1 MNTTIMRQ
9 NISYIFTALL
19 LLALASCQQRAQM
32 PEPDNTDATGGYTM
46 SLTVVAPD
54 ADPSL
59 RAHLSGESGDPVL
72 KATFKEDDDIALFVW
87 QDGKLYDLAN
97 VGFAGVEEGGKRAT
111 LTFKLPAGVDETKP
125 IDLIAYDG
133 PAEFGYKSGTE
144 VNRSNML
151 IEGDKI
157 LINGMPYGPI
167 EMDKFSA
174 PVMFHEKG
182 IIPSETERT
191 ERFVKFK
198 HFGCYEVIFF
208 TNNSDTAIEPRVGLS
223 KKGRSKYGMTR
234 SWACQNQLDMT
245 DYGMKYP
252 YINLT
257 TGELFYSKDTKPS
270 MRFASIGKL
279 EPGASVTM
287 VSWYVPNGEVTL
299 PEMELAYKNGRD
311 WVVSDQ
317 KIAAKDFPMEIG
329 KAYVVSGSWDGT
341 KVTIGEVTTI
351 EPTAI
356 TLDQSEITIKV
367 GKTATLTPTIEPADA
382 TNKNVTWSSSPEA
395 VATVSDGVVTGV
407 KAGTATITAK
417 TANGLTAT
425 ATVIVEEIPVT
436 KIILPSTEA
445 SMTIGGTMDLKP
457 TTVPADATNTHI
469 SWSSNDSA
477 VATVDANGRVT
488 AKGAGTATI
497 TGTAASGATVTLVVT
512 VSNKVIEVTAVTLDR
527 TAATIKVG
535 ESLQL
540 KATIEP
546 SNATNAS
553 LQWISN
559 NTASAIVTDG
569 KVLGVAP
576 GDATITVKT
585 TNGKTATCT
594 ITVEKTK
601 GVPDVPGVEI

>member
-1 MNTTIMRQ
+1 MRQ

-32 PEPDNTDATGGYTM
+32 PEPDNADATGGYTM

-59 RAHLSGESGDPVL
+59 RAHLSGEAGDPVL

-111 LTFKLPAGVDETKP
+111 LTFELPAGVDETKP

-133 PAEFGYKSGTE
+133 PADFGYKSGTE
-144 VNRSNML
+144 VKRSNML

-167 EMDKFSA
+167 ETDKFSA

-223 KKGRSKYGMTR
+223 QKGRSKYGMTR
-234 SWACQNQLDMT
+234 KWAYESQLDMT
-245 DYGMKYP
+245 DFGMKYP

-270 MRFASIGKL
+270 MRFASTGKL
-279 EPGASVTM
+279 EPGASVTL
-287 VSWYVPNGEVTL
+287 VSWYVPNAEVTL
-299 PEMELAYKNGRD
+299 PEMELAYKNGYD

-329 KAYVVSGSWDGT
+329 KAYAVSGSWDGT

-351 EPTAI
+351 EPTSI
-356 TLDQSEITIKV
+356 TLDQRELTIKV

-382 TNKNVTWSSSPEA
+382 TNKNVTWSSSDDT
-395 VATVSDGVVTGV
+395 TVTVEDGVVTGKKVGAATITAETSNGLKATAEVIV
-407 KAGTATITAK
+407 KEIAVTKVTLSETTATMTIGGELELTATIEPKNATNQRLTWSSSDTGVATVDSNGKVTAKAAGTATITA
-417 TANGLTAT
+417 
-425 ATVIVEEIPVT
+425 
-436 KIILPSTEA
+436 
-445 SMTIGGTMDLKP
+445 
-457 TTVPADATNTHI
+457 
-469 SWSSNDSA
+469 
-477 VATVDANGRVT
+477 
-488 AKGAGTATI
+488 
-497 TGTAASGATVTLVVT
+497 TAASGITAACEIT
-512 VSNKVIEVTAVTLDR
+512 VSDEVIEVTAVTLDK
-527 TAATIKVG
+527 TEATVKVG
-535 ESLQL
+535 KSLQL
-540 KATIEP
+540 TATIEP
-546 SNATNAS
+546 SGATDQKLEWTS
-553 LQWISN
+553 SRSDI
-559 NTASAIVTDG
+559 AIVTDG
-569 KVLGVAP
+569 RVTGVAP
-576 GDATITVKT
+576 GKVTITVKT

>member
-270 MRFASIGKL
+270 PRFASIGKL
-279 EPGASVTM
+279 ESGASVTL
-287 VSWYVPNGEVTL
+287 VSWYVPNTKVNL
-299 PEMELAYKNGRD
+299 PEMELAYKNGHS
-311 WVVSDQ
+311 WIVSDQ

-356 TLDQSEITIKV
+356 TLDQSKLTIKV
-367 GKTATLTPTIEPADA
+367 GKTITLTPTVEPADA
-382 TNKNVTWSSSPEA
+382 TNKNVTWSSSDET

-407 KAGTATITAK
+407 KAGTAEITAK
-417 TANGLTAT
+417 TANGLTAK
-425 ATVIVEEIPVT
+425 ATVTVEEIPVT
-436 KIILPSTEA
+436 KITLPTTEA
-445 SMTIGGTMDLKP
+445 SMTIGGTMDLNP
-457 TTVPADATNTHI
+457 TIEPADATNTHI
-469 SWSSNDSA
+469 SWSSSNQG
-477 VATVDANGRVT
+477 VATVDASGRVT

-497 TGTAASGATVTLVVT
+497 TGTATSGAKVTLVIT
-512 VSNKVIEVTAVTLDR
+512 VSDKVIEVTAVTLDK

-535 ESLQL
+535 KSLQL
-540 KATIEP
+540 TATIEP
-546 SNATNAS
+546 TGATDQRLEWTSSNS
-553 LQWISN
+553 DI
-559 NTASAIVTDG
+559 AIVTDG
-569 KVLGVAP
+569 RVTGVAP
-576 GDATITVKT
+576 GEVTITVKT

-594 ITVEKTK
+594 ITVKETK
-601 GVPDVPGVEI
+601 GVPDVPGVEL

>member
-1 MNTTIMRQ
+1 MRQ

-19 LLALASCQQRAQM
+19 LLALTSCQQRAQM

-59 RAHLSGESGDPVL
+59 RAHLSGEAGDPVL

-111 LTFKLPAGVDETKP
+111 LTFELPAGVDETKP

-133 PAEFGYKSGTE
+133 PADFGYKSGTE
-144 VNRSNML
+144 VKRDRML

-157 LINGMPYGPI
+157 LASAESYGPI
-167 EMDKFSA
+167 ALDEFSA

-208 TNNSDTAIEPRVGLS
+208 TNNSDAPIRPRVGLS
-223 KKGRSKYGMTR
+223 QKDRTTKYGCWR
-234 SWACQNQLDMT
+234 SWALKMEMNMT
-245 DYGMKYP
+245 DYSMTYP
-252 YINLT
+252 HMNFT
-257 TGELFYSKDTKPS
+257 TGEIIYTKDANP
-270 MRFASIGKL
+270 RQPFAMLKNL
-279 EPGASVTM
+279 DPGATVAMVT
-287 VSWYVPNGEVTL
+287 WYVPNAKVTVPDL
-299 PEMELAYKNGRD
+299 ELAYQDGHN

-329 KAYVVSGSWDGT
+329 KAYAVSGSWDGT

-356 TLDQSEITIKV
+356 KLDQDKMTLGV
-367 GKTATLTPTIEPADA
+367 GETATLKATIEPEEA
-382 TNKNVTWSSSPEA
+382 TNKNVTWSSSDDT
-395 VATVSDGVVTGV
+395 TVTVEDGVVTGKKVGTATITAETSNGLKATAEVIV
-407 KAGTATITAK
+407 KEIAVTKVTLSETTATMTIGGELELTATIEPKNATDQRLTWSSSDTGVATVDSNGKVTAKAAGTATITA
-417 TANGLTAT
+417 
-425 ATVIVEEIPVT
+425 
-436 KIILPSTEA
+436 
-445 SMTIGGTMDLKP
+445 
-457 TTVPADATNTHI
+457 
-469 SWSSNDSA
+469 
-477 VATVDANGRVT
+477 
-488 AKGAGTATI
+488 
-497 TGTAASGATVTLVVT
+497 TAASGITAACEITI
-512 VSNKVIEVTAVTLDR
+512 SDEVIEVTAVTLDR
-527 TAATIKVG
+527 TKATVKVG
-535 ESLQL
+535 KSLQL
-540 KATIEP
+540 TATIEP
-546 SNATNAS
+546 SGATDQKLEWTS
-553 LQWISN
+553 SDSDI
-559 NTASAIVTDG
+559 AIVTDG
-569 KVLGVAP
+569 RVTGVAP
-576 GDATITVKT
+576 GEVTITVKT

>member
-1 MNTTIMRQ
+1 
-9 NISYIFTALL
+9 
-19 LLALASCQQRAQM
+19 
-32 PEPDNTDATGGYTM
+32 
-46 SLTVVAPD
+46 
-54 ADPSL
+54 
-59 RAHLSGESGDPVL
+59 
-72 KATFKEDDDIALFVW
+72 
-87 QDGKLYDLAN
+87 
-97 VGFAGVEEGGKRAT
+97 
-111 LTFKLPAGVDETKP
+111 
-125 IDLIAYDG
+125 
-133 PAEFGYKSGTE
+133 
-144 VNRSNML
+144 ML

-223 KKGRSKYGMTR
+223 QKGRSKYGMTR
-234 SWACQNQLDMT
+234 KWAYESQLDMT
-245 DYGMKYP
+245 DFGMKYP

-257 TGELFYSKDTKPS
+257 TDELFYSKDTKPS
-270 MRFASIGKL
+270 MRFASTGKL
-279 EPGASVTM
+279 EPGASVTL
-287 VSWYVPNGEVTL
+287 VSWYVPNAEVTL
-299 PEMELAYKNGRD
+299 PEMELAYKNGYD
-311 WVVSDQ
+311 WVVSEQ

-329 KAYVVSGSWDGT
+329 KAYAVSGSWDGT

-351 EPTAI
+351 EPTSI
-356 TLDQSEITIKV
+356 TLDQSELTIKV

-382 TNKNVTWSSSPEA
+382 SNKNVTWSSSDET

-407 KAGTATITAK
+407 KPGTAEITAK
-417 TANGLTAT
+417 TANGLTAR
-425 ATVIVEEIPVT
+425 ATVTVEEIPVT
-436 KIILPSTEA
+436 NITLPTTEA

-457 TTVPADATNTHI
+457 MIEPADATNTHI
-469 SWSSNDSA
+469 SWSSNNLA

-497 TGTAASGATVTLVVT
+497 TGTAASGVTVTLVVT
-512 VSNKVIEVTAVTLDR
+512 VSDEVIEVTAVTLDR
-527 TAATIKVG
+527 TKATIKVG
-535 ESLQL
+535 KSLQL
-540 KATIEP
+540 TATIEP
-546 SNATNAS
+546 SGATDQKLEWTS
-553 LQWISN
+553 SHSDI
-559 NTASAIVTDG
+559 AIVTDG
-569 KVLGVAP
+569 RVTGVAP
-576 GDATITVKT
+576 GKVTITVKT

>member
-1 MNTTIMRQ
+1 MRQ

-19 LLALASCQQRAQM
+19 LLALASCRQEAQM
-32 PEPDNTDATGGYTM
+32 PEPDNADATGGYTM

-97 VGFAGVEEGGKRAT
+97 VGFASVEEGGKRAT

-133 PAEFGYKSGTE
+133 PADFGYKSGTE

-234 SWACQNQLDMT
+234 SWACQSQLDMT

-270 MRFASIGKL
+270 MRFASTGKL
-279 EPGASVTM
+279 EPGASVTL
-287 VSWYVPNGEVTL
+287 VSWYVPNAEVTL
-299 PEMELAYKNGRD
+299 PEMELAYKNGHS
-311 WVVSDQ
+311 WIVSDQ

-329 KAYVVSGSWDGT
+329 KAYAVSGSWDGT
-341 KVTIGEVTTI
+341 KVTIGEVSII

-356 TLDQSEITIKV
+356 KLDQDKV
-367 GKTATLTPTIEPADA
+367 TLGVGETATLKATIEPEEA
-382 TNKNVTWSSSPEA
+382 TNKNVTWSSSDDT
-395 VATVSDGVVTGV
+395 TVTVEDGVVTGKKVGTATITAETSNGLKATAEVIV
-407 KAGTATITAK
+407 KEIAVTKVTLSETTATMTIGGELELTATIEPKNATDQRLTWSSSDTGVATVDSNGKVTAKAAGTATITA
-417 TANGLTAT
+417 
-425 ATVIVEEIPVT
+425 
-436 KIILPSTEA
+436 
-445 SMTIGGTMDLKP
+445 
-457 TTVPADATNTHI
+457 
-469 SWSSNDSA
+469 
-477 VATVDANGRVT
+477 
-488 AKGAGTATI
+488 
-497 TGTAASGATVTLVVT
+497 TAASGITAACEIT
-512 VSNKVIEVTAVTLDR
+512 VSDEVIEVTAVTLDK
-527 TAATIKVG
+527 TKATIKVG
-535 ESLQL
+535 KSLQL
-540 KATIEP
+540 TATIEP
-546 SNATNAS
+546 TGATNAS
-553 LQWISN
+553 LKWTSSDTGI
-559 NTASAIVTDG
+559 AIVTDG
-569 KVLGVAP
+569 RVQGIAP
-576 GDATITVKT
+576 GEATITAKT
-585 TNGKTATCT
+585 ANGKTATCT

>member
-1 MNTTIMRQ
+1 
-9 NISYIFTALL
+9 
-19 LLALASCQQRAQM
+19 
-32 PEPDNTDATGGYTM
+32 M

-59 RAHLSGESGDPVL
+59 RAHLSGEAGDPVL

-97 VGFAGVEEGGKRAT
+97 VGFASVEEGGKRAT
-111 LTFKLPAGVDETKP
+111 LTFELPAGVDETKP

-133 PAEFGYKSGTE
+133 PADFGYKSGTE
-144 VNRSNML
+144 VRRSNML

-167 EMDKFSA
+167 EMEKFSA

-198 HFGCYEVIFF
+198 HFGCYEVIFL
-208 TNNSDTAIEPRVGLS
+208 TNTCDTAIEPRVGLS
-223 KKGRSKYGMTR
+223 QKGRSKYGMTR
-234 SWACQNQLDMT
+234 KWAYVIQLDMT
-245 DYGMKYP
+245 DFDMKYP

-270 MRFASIGKL
+270 MRFASTGKL
-279 EPGASVTM
+279 EPGASVTL
-287 VSWYVPNGEVTL
+287 VSWYVPNAKVTL
-299 PEMELAYKNGRD
+299 PEMELAYKNGYD

-329 KAYVVSGSWDGT
+329 KAYAVSGSWDGT

-351 EPTAI
+351 EPSSI
-356 TLDQSEITIKV
+356 TLDQTELTIKV
-367 GKTATLTPTIEPADA
+367 GKKATLTPTIEPADA
-382 TNKNVTWSSSPEA
+382 SNKNVTWSSSDET

-407 KAGTATITAK
+407 KVGTAEITAK
-417 TANGLTAT
+417 TANGLTT
-425 ATVIVEEIPVT
+425 KATVTVEEIPVT
-436 KIILPSTEA
+436 EINLPATEA

-457 TTVPADATNTHI
+457 VIEPADATNTHI
-469 SWSSNDSA
+469 SWSSSDLD

-497 TGTAASGATVTLVVT
+497 TGTAASGVTVTLVVT
-512 VSNKVIEVTAVTLDR
+512 VSDEVIEVTAISLDK
-527 TAATIKVG
+527 TEATIKVG
-535 ESLQL
+535 KSLQL
-540 KATIEP
+540 TAAIEP
-546 SNATNAS
+546 SGATDQKLEWTS
-553 LQWISN
+553 SD
-559 NTASAIVTDG
+559 SDKAIVTDG
-569 KVLGVAP
+569 RVTGVAP
-576 GDATITVKT
+576 GEVTITVKT

-601 GVPDVPGVEI
+601 GVPDVPGVEL

>member
-1 MNTTIMRQ
+1 MRQ

-59 RAHLSGESGDPVL
+59 RAHLSGEAGDPVL

-97 VGFAGVEEGGKRAT
+97 VGFASVEEGGKRAT
-111 LTFKLPAGVDETKP
+111 LTFELPAGVDETKP

-133 PAEFGYKSGTE
+133 PADFGYKSGTE
-144 VNRSNML
+144 VRRSNML

-167 EMDKFSA
+167 ELDKFSA

-223 KKGRSKYGMTR
+223 LKGRSKYGMNR
-234 SWACQNQLDMT
+234 KWAYENQLDMT
-245 DYGMKYP
+245 DFAMKYP

-270 MRFASIGKL
+270 MRFASTGKL
-279 EPGASVTM
+279 EPGASVTL
-287 VSWYVPNGEVTL
+287 VSWYVPNAEVTL
-299 PEMELAYKNGRD
+299 PEMELTYKNGYD

-341 KVTIGEVTTI
+341 KVTIGEVEII

-356 TLDQSEITIKV
+356 KLDQDKV
-367 GKTATLTPTIEPADA
+367 TLGVGETATLKATIEPEEA
-382 TNKNVTWSSSPEA
+382 TNKNVTWSSSDDT
-395 VATVSDGVVTGV
+395 TVTVEDGVVTGKKVGTATITAETSNGLKATAEVIV
-407 KAGTATITAK
+407 KEIAVTKVTLSETTATMTIGGELELTATIEPKNATNQRLTWSSSDTGVATVDSNGKVTAKAAGTATITA
-417 TANGLTAT
+417 
-425 ATVIVEEIPVT
+425 
-436 KIILPSTEA
+436 
-445 SMTIGGTMDLKP
+445 
-457 TTVPADATNTHI
+457 
-469 SWSSNDSA
+469 
-477 VATVDANGRVT
+477 
-488 AKGAGTATI
+488 
-497 TGTAASGATVTLVVT
+497 TAASGITAACEIT
-512 VSNKVIEVTAVTLDR
+512 VSDEVIEVTAVTLDR
-527 TAATIKVG
+527 TKATVKVG
-535 ESLQL
+535 KSLQL
-540 KATIEP
+540 TATIEP
-546 SNATNAS
+546 SGATDQKLEWTS
-553 LQWISN
+553 SDSDI
-559 NTASAIVTDG
+559 AIVTDG
-569 KVLGVAP
+569 RVTGVAP
-576 GDATITVKT
+576 GDVTITVKT

>member
-1 MNTTIMRQ
+1 MRQ

-19 LLALASCQQRAQM
+19 LLALASCRQEAQM
-32 PEPDNTDATGGYTM
+32 PEPDNADATGGYTM

-97 VGFAGVEEGGKRAT
+97 VGFASVEEGGKRAT
-111 LTFKLPAGVDETKP
+111 LTFELPAGVDETKP

-133 PAEFGYKSGTE
+133 PADFGYKSGTE
-144 VNRSNML
+144 VRRSNML

-167 EMDKFSA
+167 EIDKFSA

-223 KKGRSKYGMTR
+223 QKGRSKYGTTR
-234 SWACQNQLDMT
+234 KWAYENQLDMT
-245 DYGMKYP
+245 DFAMKYP

-270 MRFASIGKL
+270 MRFASTEKL
-279 EPGASVTM
+279 EPGASVTL
-287 VSWYVPNGEVTL
+287 VSWYVPNAEVTL
-299 PEMELAYKNGRD
+299 PEMELTYKNGYD

-329 KAYVVSGSWDGT
+329 KAYAVSGSWDGT

-356 TLDQSEITIKV
+356 KLDQDKV
-367 GKTATLTPTIEPADA
+367 TLGVGETATLKATIEPEEA
-382 TNKNVTWSSSPEA
+382 TNKNVTWSSSDDT
-395 VATVSDGVVTGV
+395 TVTVEDGVVTGKKV
-407 KAGTATITAK
+407 GTATITAE
-417 TANGLTAT
+417 TSNGLKATAEVIVKEIAVTKVTLSETTAT
-425 ATVIVEEIPVT
+425 
-436 KIILPSTEA
+436 
-445 SMTIGGTMDLKP
+445 MTIGGELELT
-457 TTVPADATNTHI
+457 ATIEPKNATDQRLT
-469 SWSSNDSA
+469 WSSSDTG
-477 VATVDANGRVT
+477 VATVDSNGKVT

-497 TGTAASGATVTLVVT
+497 TATAASGITAACEIT
-512 VSNKVIEVTAVTLDR
+512 VSDEVIEVTAVTLDR
-527 TAATIKVG
+527 TEATVKVG
-535 ESLQL
+535 KSLQL
-540 KATIEP
+540 TATIEP
-546 SNATNAS
+546 SGATDQKLEWTS
-553 LQWISN
+553 SDSDI
-559 NTASAIVTDG
+559 AIVTDG
-569 KVLGVAP
+569 RVTGVAP
-576 GDATITVKT
+576 GEVTITVKT

-594 ITVEKTK
+594 ITVKKTK
-601 GVPDVPGVEI
+601 GVPDVPGVEL

>member
-1 MNTTIMRQ
+1 MRQ

-59 RAHLSGESGDPVL
+59 RAHLSGEAGDPVL

-97 VGFAGVEEGGKRAT
+97 VGFASVEEGGKRAT
-111 LTFKLPAGVDETKP
+111 LTFELPAGVDETKP

-133 PAEFGYKSGTE
+133 PADFGYKSGTE
-144 VNRSNML
+144 VRRSNML

-167 EMDKFSA
+167 EIDKFSA

-191 ERFVKFK
+191 DRFVKFK

-208 TNNSDTAIEPRVGLS
+208 TNNSDTAIEPKKVGLS
-223 KKGRSKYGMTR
+223 QKGRSKYGITR
-234 SWACQNQLDMT
+234 KWAYENQLDMT
-245 DYGMKYP
+245 DFGMKYP

-270 MRFASIGKL
+270 MRFASTGKL
-279 EPGASVTM
+279 EPGASVTL
-287 VSWYVPNGEVTL
+287 VSWYVPNAEVTL
-299 PEMELAYKNGRD
+299 PEMELAYKNGYD
-311 WVVSDQ
+311 WVVSEQ

-329 KAYVVSGSWDGT
+329 KAYAVSGSWDGT
-341 KVTIGEVTTI
+341 KVTIGEVTTV
-351 EPTAI
+351 EPTSI
-356 TLDQSEITIKV
+356 TLDQRELTIKV

-382 TNKNVTWSSSPEA
+382 TNKNVTWSSSDET

-407 KAGTATITAK
+407 KPGTAEITAK
-417 TANGLTAT
+417 TANGLTAK
-425 ATVIVEEIPVT
+425 ATVTVEEIPVT
-436 KIILPSTEA
+436 KITLPTTKA

-457 TTVPADATNTHI
+457 TIEPGDATNTHI
-469 SWSSNDSA
+469 SWSSSDPG

-512 VSNKVIEVTAVTLDR
+512 VSDQVIEVTAVTLDK
-527 TAATIKVG
+527 TAATVKVG
-535 ESLQL
+535 KSLQL
-540 KATIEP
+540 TATIEP
-546 SNATNAS
+546 SGATDQKLEWTS
-553 LQWISN
+553 SDSDI
-559 NTASAIVTDG
+559 AIVTNG
-569 KVLGVAP
+569 RVTGVAP
-576 GDATITVKT
+576 GDVTITVKT

-594 ITVEKTK
+594 ITVENTK

>member
-1 MNTTIMRQ
+1 MRQ

-19 LLALASCQQRAQM
+19 LLALASCRQEAQM
-32 PEPDNTDATGGYTM
+32 PEPDNADATGGYTM

-97 VGFAGVEEGGKRAT
+97 VGFASVEEGGKRAT

-133 PAEFGYKSGTE
+133 PADFGYKSGTE

-234 SWACQNQLDMT
+234 SWACQSQLDMT

-270 MRFASIGKL
+270 MRFASTGKL
-279 EPGASVTM
+279 EPGASVTL
-287 VSWYVPNGEVTL
+287 VSWYVPNAEVTL
-299 PEMELAYKNGRD
+299 PEMELAYKNGHS
-311 WVVSDQ
+311 WIVSDQ

-329 KAYVVSGSWDGT
+329 KAYAVSGSWDGT
-341 KVTIGEVTTI
+341 KVTIGEVSII

-356 TLDQSEITIKV
+356 KLDQDKV
-367 GKTATLTPTIEPADA
+367 TLGVGETATLKATIEPEEA
-382 TNKNVTWSSSPEA
+382 TNKNVTWSSSDDT
-395 VATVSDGVVTGV
+395 TVTVEDGVVTGKKVGTATITAETSNGLKATAEVIV
-407 KAGTATITAK
+407 KEIAVTKVTLSETTATMTIGGELELTATIEPKNATDQRLTWSSSDTGVATVDSNGKVTAKAAGTATITA
-417 TANGLTAT
+417 
-425 ATVIVEEIPVT
+425 
-436 KIILPSTEA
+436 
-445 SMTIGGTMDLKP
+445 
-457 TTVPADATNTHI
+457 
-469 SWSSNDSA
+469 
-477 VATVDANGRVT
+477 
-488 AKGAGTATI
+488 
-497 TGTAASGATVTLVVT
+497 TAASGITAACEIT
-512 VSNKVIEVTAVTLDR
+512 VSDEVIEVTAVTLDK
-527 TAATIKVG
+527 TKATIKVG
-535 ESLQL
+535 KSLQL
-540 KATIEP
+540 TATIEP
-546 SNATNAS
+546 SGATDQKLEWTS
-553 LQWISN
+553 SDSDI
-559 NTASAIVTDG
+559 AIVTDG
-569 KVLGVAP
+569 RVTGVAP
-576 GDATITVKT
+576 GEVIITVKT

>member
-1 MNTTIMRQ
+1 MRQ

-59 RAHLSGESGDPVL
+59 RAHLSGEAGDPVL

-111 LTFKLPAGVDETKP
+111 LTFELPAGVDETKP

-133 PAEFGYKSGTE
+133 PADFGYKSGTE
-144 VNRSNML
+144 VKRDRML

-157 LINGMPYGPI
+157 LASAESYGPI
-167 EMDKFSA
+167 ALDEFSA

-208 TNNSDTAIEPRVGLS
+208 TNNSDAPIRPRVGLS
-223 KKGRSKYGMTR
+223 QKDRTTKYGCWR
-234 SWACQNQLDMT
+234 SWALKMEMNMT
-245 DYGMKYP
+245 DYSMTYP
-252 YINLT
+252 HMNFT
-257 TGELFYSKDTKPS
+257 TGEIIYTKDANPRKP
-270 MRFASIGKL
+270 FAMLKNL
-279 EPGASVTM
+279 DPGATVAMVT
-287 VSWYVPNGEVTL
+287 WYVPNAKVTVPDL
-299 PEMELAYKNGRD
+299 ELAYQDGHN

-329 KAYVVSGSWDGT
+329 KAYAVSGSWDGT
-341 KVTIGEVTTI
+341 KVTIGEVEII

-356 TLDQSEITIKV
+356 KLDQDKV
-367 GKTATLTPTIEPADA
+367 TLGVGETATLKATIEPEEA
-382 TNKNVTWSSSPEA
+382 TNKNVTWSSSDDT
-395 VATVSDGVVTGV
+395 TVTVEDGVVTGKKVGTATITAETSNGLKATAEVIV
-407 KAGTATITAK
+407 KEIAVTKVTLSETTATMTIGGELELTATIEPKNATDQRLTWSSSDTGVATVDSNGKVTAKAAGTATITA
-417 TANGLTAT
+417 
-425 ATVIVEEIPVT
+425 
-436 KIILPSTEA
+436 
-445 SMTIGGTMDLKP
+445 
-457 TTVPADATNTHI
+457 
-469 SWSSNDSA
+469 
-477 VATVDANGRVT
+477 
-488 AKGAGTATI
+488 
-497 TGTAASGATVTLVVT
+497 TAASGITAACEIT
-512 VSNKVIEVTAVTLDR
+512 VSDEVIEVTAVTLDR
-527 TAATIKVG
+527 TKATVKVG
-535 ESLQL
+535 KSLQL
-540 KATIEP
+540 TATIEP
-546 SNATNAS
+546 SGATDQKLEWTS
-553 LQWISN
+553 SDSDI
-559 NTASAIVTDG
+559 AIVTDG
-569 KVLGVAP
+569 RVTGVAP
-576 GDATITVKT
+576 GDVTITVKT

-594 ITVEKTK
+594 ITVENTK

>member
-19 LLALASCQQRAQM
+19 LLALASCRQEAQM
-32 PEPDNTDATGGYTM
+32 PEPDNADATGGYTM

-59 RAHLSGESGDPVL
+59 RAHLSGEAGDPVL

-97 VGFAGVEEGGKRAT
+97 VGFSGVEEGGKRAT
-111 LTFKLPAGVDETKP
+111 LTFELPTGVDETKP

-133 PAEFGYKSGTE
+133 PADFGYKSGTE
-144 VNRSNML
+144 VRRSNML

-223 KKGRSKYGMTR
+223 QKGRSKYGMNR
-234 SWACQNQLDMT
+234 KWAYESQLDMT
-245 DYGMKYP
+245 DFGMKYP

-270 MRFASIGKL
+270 MRFASTGKL
-279 EPGASVTM
+279 EPGASVTL
-287 VSWYVPNGEVTL
+287 VSWYVPNAEVTL

-317 KIAAKDFPMEIG
+317 KIEAKDFPMEIG

-351 EPTAI
+351 DPTAI
-356 TLDQSEITIKV
+356 TLDQSELTIKV

-382 TNKNVTWSSSPEA
+382 TNKNVTWSSSDET

-407 KAGTATITAK
+407 KPGTAEITAK
-417 TANGLTAT
+417 TANGLTAK
-425 ATVIVEEIPVT
+425 ATVTVEEIPVT
-436 KIILPSTEA
+436 NITLPTKEA
-445 SMTIGGTMDLKP
+445 LMTIGGT
-457 TTVPADATNTHI
+457 
-469 SWSSNDSA
+469 
-477 VATVDANGRVT
+477 GRRQ
-488 AKGAGTATI
+488 A
-497 TGTAASGATVTLVVT
+497 
-512 VSNKVIEVTAVTLDR
+512 R
-527 TAATIKVG
+527 RR
-535 ESLQL
+535 
-540 KATIEP
+540 
-546 SNATNAS
+546 
-553 LQWISN
+553 
-559 NTASAIVTDG
+559 
-569 KVLGVAP
+569 
-576 GDATITVKT
+576 
-585 TNGKTATCT
+585 
-594 ITVEKTK
+594 
-601 GVPDVPGVEI
+601 

>member
-1 MNTTIMRQ
+1 MRQ

-32 PEPDNTDATGGYTM
+32 PEPDNADATGGYTM

-59 RAHLSGESGDPVL
+59 RAHLSGEAGDPVL
-72 KATFKEDDDIALFVW
+72 KATFTEDDDIALFVW

-111 LTFKLPAGVDETKP
+111 LTFELPAGVDETKP

-133 PAEFGYKSGTE
+133 PADFGYKSGTE
-144 VNRSNML
+144 VRRSNML

-167 EMDKFSA
+167 EMEKFSA

-223 KKGRSKYGMTR
+223 QKGRSKYGMTR
-234 SWACQNQLDMT
+234 KWAYESQLDMT
-245 DYGMKYP
+245 DFAMKYP

-270 MRFASIGKL
+270 MRFASTGKL
-279 EPGASVTM
+279 EPGASVTL
-287 VSWYVPNGEVTL
+287 VSWYVPNAEVTL
-299 PEMELAYKNGRD
+299 PEMKLTYKNGYD

-329 KAYVVSGSWDGT
+329 KAYAVSGSWDGT

-356 TLDQSEITIKV
+356 KLDQDKV
-367 GKTATLTPTIEPADA
+367 TLGVGETATLKATIEPEEA
-382 TNKNVTWSSSPEA
+382 TNKNVTWSSSDDT
-395 VATVSDGVVTGV
+395 TVTVEDGVVTGKKVGTAIITAETSNGLKATAEVIV
-407 KAGTATITAK
+407 KEIAVTKVTLSETTATMTIGGELELTATIEPKNATDQRLTWSSSDTGVATVDSNGKVTAKAAGTATITA
-417 TANGLTAT
+417 
-425 ATVIVEEIPVT
+425 
-436 KIILPSTEA
+436 
-445 SMTIGGTMDLKP
+445 
-457 TTVPADATNTHI
+457 
-469 SWSSNDSA
+469 
-477 VATVDANGRVT
+477 
-488 AKGAGTATI
+488 
-497 TGTAASGATVTLVVT
+497 TAASGITAACEIT
-512 VSNKVIEVTAVTLDR
+512 VSDEVIEVTAVTLDK
-527 TAATIKVG
+527 TEATIKVG
-535 ESLQL
+535 KSLQL
-540 KATIEP
+540 TATIEP
-546 SNATNAS
+546 SGATDQRLEWTS
-553 LQWISN
+553 TDSDI
-559 NTASAIVTDG
+559 AIVTDG
-569 KVLGVAP
+569 RVTGVAP
-576 GDATITVKT
+576 GEVIITVKT

-601 GVPDVPGVEI
+601 GIPDVPGVEI

>member
-32 PEPDNTDATGGYTM
+32 PEPDNADATGGYTM

-59 RAHLSGESGDPVL
+59 RAHLSGEAGDPVL

-111 LTFKLPAGVDETKP
+111 LTFELPAGVDETKP

-133 PAEFGYKSGTE
+133 PADFGYKSGTE
-144 VNRSNML
+144 VRRTNML

-157 LINGMPYGPI
+157 LISGMPYGPI
-167 EMDKFSA
+167 EIDKFSA

-208 TNNSDTAIEPRVGLS
+208 TNNSDTAIEPKVGLS
-223 KKGRSKYGMTR
+223 QKGRSKYGITR
-234 SWACQNQLDMT
+234 KWAYENQLDMT
-245 DYGMKYP
+245 DYGMKRP

-270 MRFASIGKL
+270 MRFANIGKL
-279 EPGASVTM
+279 EPGASVTL
-287 VSWYVPNGEVTL
+287 VSWYVPNAEVTL
-299 PEMELAYKNGRD
+299 PEMELAYKNGYD

-329 KAYVVSGSWDGT
+329 KAYAVSGSWDGT

-356 TLDQSEITIKV
+356 KLDQDKV
-367 GKTATLTPTIEPADA
+367 TLGVGETATLKASIEPEEA
-382 TNKNVTWSSSPEA
+382 TNKNVTWSSSDDTI
-395 VATVSDGVVTGV
+395 VTVEDGVVTGKKV
-407 KAGTATITAK
+407 GTAIITAE
-417 TANGLTAT
+417 TSNGLKATAEVIVKEIAVTKVTLSETTAT
-425 ATVIVEEIPVT
+425 
-436 KIILPSTEA
+436 
-445 SMTIGGTMDLKP
+445 MTIGGELELT
-457 TTVPADATNTHI
+457 ATIEPKNATDQRLT
-469 SWSSNDSA
+469 WSSSDTG
-477 VATVDANGRVT
+477 VATVDPNGKVT
-488 AKGAGTATI
+488 AKAAGTTI
-497 TGTAASGATVTLVVT
+497 ITATAASGITATCVIT
-512 VSNKVIEVTAVTLDR
+512 VSEEVIEVTAVSLDK
-527 TAATIKVG
+527 TEATVKVG
-535 ESLQL
+535 KSLQL
-540 KATIEP
+540 TATIEP
-546 SNATNAS
+546 SGATDQKLEWTS
-553 LQWISN
+553 SDSDI
-559 NTASAIVTDG
+559 AIVTDG
-569 KVLGVAP
+569 RVTGVAP
-576 GDATITVKT
+576 GEVTITVKT

>member
-1 MNTTIMRQ
+1 MNNTIMRQ

-19 LLALASCQQRAQM
+19 LLALASCQQEAQM
-32 PEPDNTDATGGYTM
+32 PEPDNADATGGYTM

-72 KATFKEDDDIALFVW
+72 KATFNEDDDIALFVW

-111 LTFKLPAGVDETKP
+111 LTFELPAGVDETKP

-133 PAEFGYKSGTE
+133 PADFGYKSGTE
-144 VNRSNML
+144 VRRSNML

-167 EMDKFSA
+167 EIEKFSA

-223 KKGRSKYGMTR
+223 QKGRSKYGMTR
-234 SWACQNQLDMT
+234 KWAYESQLDMT
-245 DYGMKYP
+245 DFGMKYP

-270 MRFASIGKL
+270 MRFASTGKL
-279 EPGASVTM
+279 EPGASVTL
-287 VSWYVPNGEVTL
+287 VSWYVPNAEVTL
-299 PEMELAYKNGRD
+299 PEMELAYKNGYD

-341 KVTIGEVTTI
+341 KVTIGEVEII

-356 TLDQSEITIKV
+356 KLDQDKV
-367 GKTATLTPTIEPADA
+367 TLGVGETATLKATIEPEEA
-382 TNKNVTWSSSPEA
+382 TNKNVTWSSSDDT
-395 VATVSDGVVTGV
+395 TVTVEDGVVTGKKVGAATITAETSNGLKATAEVIV
-407 KAGTATITAK
+407 KEIAVTKVTLSETTATMTIGGELELTATIEPKNATNQRLTWSSSDTGVATVDSNGKVTAKAAGTATITA
-417 TANGLTAT
+417 
-425 ATVIVEEIPVT
+425 
-436 KIILPSTEA
+436 
-445 SMTIGGTMDLKP
+445 
-457 TTVPADATNTHI
+457 
-469 SWSSNDSA
+469 
-477 VATVDANGRVT
+477 
-488 AKGAGTATI
+488 
-497 TGTAASGATVTLVVT
+497 TAASGITAACEIT
-512 VSNKVIEVTAVTLDR
+512 VSDEVIEVTAVTLDK
-527 TAATIKVG
+527 TEATVKVG
-535 ESLQL
+535 KSLQL
-540 KATIEP
+540 TATIEP
-546 SNATNAS
+546 SGATDQKLEWTS
-553 LQWISN
+553 SRSDI
-559 NTASAIVTDG
+559 AIVTDG
-569 KVLGVAP
+569 RVTGVAP
-576 GDATITVKT
+576 GKVTITVKT

>member
-1 MNTTIMRQ
+1 
-9 NISYIFTALL
+9 
-19 LLALASCQQRAQM
+19 
-32 PEPDNTDATGGYTM
+32 M

-59 RAHLSGESGDPVL
+59 RAHLSGEAGDPVL
-72 KATFKEDDDIALFVW
+72 KATFTEDDDIALFVW

-111 LTFKLPAGVDETKP
+111 LTFELPAGVDETKP

-133 PAEFGYKSGTE
+133 PADFGYKSGTE
-144 VNRSNML
+144 VRRSYML

-167 EMDKFSA
+167 EIDKFSA

-223 KKGRSKYGMTR
+223 QKGRSKYGMTR
-234 SWACQNQLDMT
+234 KWAYESQLDMT
-245 DYGMKYP
+245 DFAMKYP

-270 MRFASIGKL
+270 MRFASTGKL
-279 EPGASVTM
+279 EPGASVTL
-287 VSWYVPNGEVTL
+287 VSWYVPNAEVTL
-299 PEMELAYKNGRD
+299 PEMELTYKNGYD

-329 KAYVVSGSWDGT
+329 KAYAVSGSWDGT

-356 TLDQSEITIKV
+356 KLDQDKV
-367 GKTATLTPTIEPADA
+367 TLGVGETATLKATIEPEEA
-382 TNKNVTWSSSPEA
+382 TNKNVTWSSSDDT
-395 VATVSDGVVTGV
+395 TVTVEDGVVTGKKVGTAIITAETSNGLKATAEVIV
-407 KAGTATITAK
+407 KEIAVTKVTLSETTATMTIGGELELTATIEPKNATDQRLTWSSSDTGVATVDSNGKVTAKAAGTATITA
-417 TANGLTAT
+417 
-425 ATVIVEEIPVT
+425 
-436 KIILPSTEA
+436 
-445 SMTIGGTMDLKP
+445 
-457 TTVPADATNTHI
+457 
-469 SWSSNDSA
+469 
-477 VATVDANGRVT
+477 
-488 AKGAGTATI
+488 
-497 TGTAASGATVTLVVT
+497 TAASGITAACEIT
-512 VSNKVIEVTAVTLDR
+512 VSDEVIEVTAVTLDK
-527 TAATIKVG
+527 TEATIKVG
-535 ESLQL
+535 KSLQL
-540 KATIEP
+540 TATIEP
-546 SNATNAS
+546 SGATDQRLEWTS
-553 LQWISN
+553 TDSDI
-559 NTASAIVTDG
+559 AIVTDG
-569 KVLGVAP
+569 RVTGVAP
-576 GDATITVKT
+576 GEVIITVKT

-601 GVPDVPGVEI
+601 GIPDVPGVEI

>member
-1 MNTTIMRQ
+1 MRQ

-59 RAHLSGESGDPVL
+59 RAHLSGEAGDPVL

-111 LTFKLPAGVDETKP
+111 LTFELPTGVDETKP

-133 PAEFGYKSGTE
+133 PADLGYKSGTE
-144 VNRSNML
+144 VRRSNML

-167 EMDKFSA
+167 EIDKFSA

-191 ERFVKFK
+191 DRFVKFK

-223 KKGRSKYGMTR
+223 LKGRSKYGMNR
-234 SWACQNQLDMT
+234 KWAYENQLDMT
-245 DYGMKYP
+245 DFAMKYP

-270 MRFASIGKL
+270 MRFASTGKL
-279 EPGASVTM
+279 EPGASVTL
-287 VSWYVPNGEVTL
+287 VSWYVPNAEVTL
-299 PEMELAYKNGRD
+299 PEMELTYKNGYD

-329 KAYVVSGSWDGT
+329 KAYAVSGSWDGT

-356 TLDQSEITIKV
+356 KLDQDKV
-367 GKTATLTPTIEPADA
+367 TLGVGETATLKATIEPEEA
-382 TNKNVTWSSSPEA
+382 TNKNVTWSSSDDT
-395 VATVSDGVVTGV
+395 TVTVEDGVVTGKKV
-407 KAGTATITAK
+407 GTATITAE
-417 TANGLTAT
+417 TSNGLKATAEVIVKEIAVTKVTLSETTAT
-425 ATVIVEEIPVT
+425 
-436 KIILPSTEA
+436 
-445 SMTIGGTMDLKP
+445 MTIGGELELT
-457 TTVPADATNTHI
+457 ATIEPKNATDQRLT
-469 SWSSNDSA
+469 WSSSDTG
-477 VATVDANGRVT
+477 VATVDSNGKVT

-497 TGTAASGATVTLVVT
+497 TATAASGITAACEIT
-512 VSNKVIEVTAVTLDR
+512 VSDEVIEVTAVTLDR
-527 TAATIKVG
+527 TEATVKVG
-535 ESLQL
+535 KSLQL
-540 KATIEP
+540 TATIEP
-546 SNATNAS
+546 SGATDQKLEWTS
-553 LQWISN
+553 SDSDI
-559 NTASAIVTDG
+559 AIVTDG
-569 KVLGVAP
+569 RVTGVAP
-576 GDATITVKT
+576 GEVTITVKT

-594 ITVEKTK
+594 ITVKKTK
-601 GVPDVPGVEI
+601 GVPDVPGVEL

>member
-1 MNTTIMRQ
+1 
-9 NISYIFTALL
+9 
-19 LLALASCQQRAQM
+19 
-32 PEPDNTDATGGYTM
+32 M

-97 VGFAGVEEGGKRAT
+97 VGFASVEEGGKRAT
-111 LTFKLPAGVDETKP
+111 LTFELPAGVDETKP

-133 PAEFGYKSGTE
+133 PAAFGYKSGTG

-270 MRFASIGKL
+270 PRFASIGKL
-279 EPGASVTM
+279 ESGAS
-287 VSWYVPNGEVTL
+287 
-299 PEMELAYKNGRD
+299 
-311 WVVSDQ
+311 
-317 KIAAKDFPMEIG
+317 
-329 KAYVVSGSWDGT
+329 
-341 KVTIGEVTTI
+341 
-351 EPTAI
+351 
-356 TLDQSEITIKV
+356 
-367 GKTATLTPTIEPADA
+367 ATL
-382 TNKNVTWSSSPEA
+382 
-395 VATVSDGVVTGV
+395 VS
-407 KAGTATITAK
+407 
-417 TANGLTAT
+417 
-425 ATVIVEEIPVT
+425 
-436 KIILPSTEA
+436 
-445 SMTIGGTMDLKP
+445 
-457 TTVPADATNTHI
+457 
-469 SWSSNDSA
+469 
-477 VATVDANGRVT
+477 
-488 AKGAGTATI
+488 
-497 TGTAASGATVTLVVT
+497 
-512 VSNKVIEVTAVTLDR
+512 
-527 TAATIKVG
+527 
-535 ESLQL
+535 
-540 KATIEP
+540 
-546 SNATNAS
+546 
-553 LQWISN
+553 
-559 NTASAIVTDG
+559 
-569 KVLGVAP
+569 
-576 GDATITVKT
+576 
-585 TNGKTATCT
+585 
-594 ITVEKTK
+594 
-601 GVPDVPGVEI
+601 

>member
-59 RAHLSGESGDPVL
+59 RAHLSGEAGDPVL

-111 LTFKLPAGVDETKP
+111 LTFELPAGVDETKP

-133 PAEFGYKSGTE
+133 PAVFGYKSGTE
-144 VNRSNML
+144 VKRSNML

-167 EMDKFSA
+167 EIDKFSA

-191 ERFVKFK
+191 DRFVKFK

-223 KKGRSKYGMTR
+223 LKGRSKYGMNR
-234 SWACQNQLDMT
+234 KWAYENQLDMT
-245 DYGMKYP
+245 DFAMKYP

-270 MRFASIGKL
+270 MRFASTGKL
-279 EPGASVTM
+279 EPGASVTL
-287 VSWYVPNGEVTL
+287 VSWYVPNAEVTL
-299 PEMELAYKNGRD
+299 PEMELTYKNGYD

-351 EPTAI
+351 EPTSI
-356 TLDQSEITIKV
+356 TLDQSKLTIKV

-382 TNKNVTWSSSPEA
+382 TNKNVTWSSSDET

-407 KAGTATITAK
+407 KPGTAEITAK
-417 TANGLTAT
+417 TANGLTAK
-425 ATVIVEEIPVT
+425 ATVTVEEIPVT
-436 KIILPSTEA
+436 NITLPTKEA

-457 TTVPADATNTHI
+457 MIEPADATNTHI
-469 SWSSNDSA
+469 SWSSSDSN

-488 AKGAGTATI
+488 AKAAGTATI
-497 TGTAASGATVTLVVT
+497 TATAASGITAACEIT
-512 VSNKVIEVTAVTLDR
+512 VSDEVIEVTAVTLDR
-527 TAATIKVG
+527 TKATVKVG
-535 ESLQL
+535 KSLQL
-540 KATIEP
+540 TATIEP
-546 SNATNAS
+546 SGATDQKLEWTS
-553 LQWISN
+553 SDSDI
-559 NTASAIVTDG
+559 AIVTDG
-569 KVLGVAP
+569 RVTGVAP
-576 GDATITVKT
+576 GKVTITVKT

-594 ITVEKTK
+594 ITVENTK

>member
-59 RAHLSGESGDPVL
+59 RAHLSGEAGDPVL

-97 VGFAGVEEGGKRAT
+97 VGFVGVEEGGKRAT
-111 LTFKLPAGVDETKP
+111 LTFELPAGVDETKP

-133 PAEFGYKSGTE
+133 PADFGYKSGTE
-144 VNRSNML
+144 VRRTNML

-157 LINGMPYGPI
+157 LISGMPYGPI
-167 EMDKFSA
+167 ELDKFSA

-208 TNNSDTAIEPRVGLS
+208 TNNSDTAIEPKVGLS
-223 KKGRSKYGMTR
+223 QKGRSKYGITR
-234 SWACQNQLDMT
+234 KWAYENQLDMT
-245 DYGMKYP
+245 DYGMKRP

-270 MRFASIGKL
+270 MRFANIGKL

-287 VSWYVPNGEVTL
+287 VSWYVPNAKVNL
-299 PEMELAYKNGRD
+299 PEMELAYKNGHD

-329 KAYVVSGSWDGT
+329 KAYAVSGSWDGT
-341 KVTIGEVTTI
+341 KVTIGEVEII

-356 TLDQSEITIKV
+356 KLDQDKV
-367 GKTATLTPTIEPADA
+367 TLGVGETATLKATIEPEEA
-382 TNKNVTWSSSPEA
+382 TNKNVTWSSSDDT
-395 VATVSDGVVTGV
+395 TVTVEDGVVTGKKVGTATITAETSNGLKATAEVIV
-407 KAGTATITAK
+407 KEIAVTKVTLSETTATMTIGGELELTATIEPKNATDQRLTWSSSDTGVATVDSNGKVTAKAAGTATITA
-417 TANGLTAT
+417 
-425 ATVIVEEIPVT
+425 
-436 KIILPSTEA
+436 
-445 SMTIGGTMDLKP
+445 
-457 TTVPADATNTHI
+457 
-469 SWSSNDSA
+469 
-477 VATVDANGRVT
+477 
-488 AKGAGTATI
+488 
-497 TGTAASGATVTLVVT
+497 TAASGITAACEIT
-512 VSNKVIEVTAVTLDR
+512 VSDEVIEVTAVSLDK
-527 TAATIKVG
+527 TEATIKVG
-535 ESLQL
+535 KSLQL
-540 KATIEP
+540 TATIEP
-546 SNATNAS
+546 SGATDQKLEWTS
-553 LQWISN
+553 SDSDI
-559 NTASAIVTDG
+559 AIVTDG
-569 KVLGVAP
+569 RVTGVAP
-576 GDATITVKT
+576 GEVTITVKT

>member
-19 LLALASCQQRAQM
+19 FLALASCQQRAQM
-32 PEPDNTDATGGYTM
+32 PEPDNADATGGYTM

-59 RAHLSGESGDPVL
+59 RAHLSGEAGDPVL

-111 LTFKLPAGVDETKP
+111 LTFELPAGVDETKP

-133 PAEFGYKSGTE
+133 PADFGYKSGTE
-144 VNRSNML
+144 VKRSNML

-167 EMDKFSA
+167 ETDKFSA

-223 KKGRSKYGMTR
+223 QKGRSKYGMTR
-234 SWACQNQLDMT
+234 KWAYESQLDMT
-245 DYGMKYP
+245 DFGMKYP

-270 MRFASIGKL
+270 MRFASTGKL
-279 EPGASVTM
+279 EPGASVTL
-287 VSWYVPNGEVTL
+287 VSWYVPNAEVTL
-299 PEMELAYKNGRD
+299 PEMELAYKNGYD

-329 KAYVVSGSWDGT
+329 KAYAVSGSWDGT

-356 TLDQSEITIKV
+356 KLDQDKV
-367 GKTATLTPTIEPADA
+367 TLGVGETATLKATIEPEEA
-382 TNKNVTWSSSPEA
+382 TNKNVTWSSSDDT
-395 VATVSDGVVTGV
+395 TVTVEDGVVTGKKVGTATITAETSNGLKATAEVIV
-407 KAGTATITAK
+407 KEIAVTKVTLSETTATMTIGGELELTATIEPKNATDQRLTWSSSDTGVATVDSNGKVTAKAAGTATITA
-417 TANGLTAT
+417 
-425 ATVIVEEIPVT
+425 
-436 KIILPSTEA
+436 
-445 SMTIGGTMDLKP
+445 
-457 TTVPADATNTHI
+457 
-469 SWSSNDSA
+469 
-477 VATVDANGRVT
+477 
-488 AKGAGTATI
+488 
-497 TGTAASGATVTLVVT
+497 TAASGITAACEIT
-512 VSNKVIEVTAVTLDR
+512 VSDEVIEVTAVTLDR
-527 TAATIKVG
+527 TEATVKVG
-535 ESLQL
+535 KSLQL
-540 KATIEP
+540 TATIEP
-546 SNATNAS
+546 SGATDQKLEWTS
-553 LQWISN
+553 SDSDI
-559 NTASAIVTDG
+559 AIVTDG
-569 KVLGVAP
+569 RVTGVAL
-576 GDATITVKT
+576 GEVTITVKT

>member
-1 MNTTIMRQ
+1 MRQ

-19 LLALASCQQRAQM
+19 LLALASCRQEAQI
-32 PEPDNTDATGGYTM
+32 PEPDNADATGGYTM

-97 VGFAGVEEGGKRAT
+97 VGLAGVEEGGKRAT

-133 PAEFGYKSGTE
+133 PADFGYKSGTE
-144 VNRSNML
+144 VRRTNML

-167 EMDKFSA
+167 ELDKFSA

-223 KKGRSKYGMTR
+223 QKGRSKYGMNR
-234 SWACQNQLDMT
+234 KWACQSQLDMT
-245 DYGMKYP
+245 DYGLKYP

-270 MRFASIGKL
+270 ARFASIGKL
-279 EPGASVTM
+279 EPGASATL
-287 VSWYVPNGEVTL
+287 VSWYVPNAEVNL
-299 PEMELAYKNGRD
+299 PEMELAYKNGRN

-317 KIAAKDFPMEIG
+317 KIAAKDFHMEVG
-329 KAYVVSGSWDGT
+329 KAYAVSGSWDGT
-341 KVTIGEVTTI
+341 KVTIGEVSII
-351 EPTAI
+351 EPTGI
-356 TLDQSEITIKV
+356 TLDPSKLTIKV
-367 GKTATLTPTIEPADA
+367 GKTAALTPTIEPADA
-382 TNKNVTWSSSPEA
+382 TNKNVTWSSSDET

-417 TANGLTAT
+417 TANGMTAN
-425 ATVIVEEIPVT
+425 ATVTVEEIPVT
-436 KIILPSTEA
+436 KITLPKTEA

-457 TTVPADATNTHI
+457 MIEPADATNTHI
-469 SWSSNDSA
+469 SWSSSDSA

-497 TGTAASGATVTLVVT
+497 TGTAASGVTVTLVVT
-512 VSNKVIEVTAVTLDR
+512 VSDEVIEVTAVTLDK
-527 TAATIKVG
+527 TEATVKVG
-535 ESLQL
+535 KSLQL
-540 KATIEP
+540 TATIEP
-546 SNATNAS
+546 SGATDQRLEWTS
-553 LQWISN
+553 SDSDI
-559 NTASAIVTDG
+559 AIVTDG
-569 KVLGVAP
+569 RVTGVAP
-576 GDATITVKT
+576 GEATITVKT

>member
-1 MNTTIMRQ
+1 MRQ

-32 PEPDNTDATGGYTM
+32 PEPDNADATGGYTM

-97 VGFAGVEEGGKRAT
+97 VGFASVEEGGKRAT
-111 LTFKLPAGVDETKP
+111 LTFELPAGVDETKP

-133 PAEFGYKSGTE
+133 PAVFGYKSGTE
-144 VNRSNML
+144 VRRSNML

-167 EMDKFSA
+167 ELDKFSA

-223 KKGRSKYGMTR
+223 LKGRSKYGMTR
-234 SWACQNQLDMT
+234 SWACQSQLDMT
-245 DYGMKYP
+245 AHGLKYP

-270 MRFASIGKL
+270 PRFASIGKL
-279 EPGASVTM
+279 ESGASATL
-287 VSWYVPNGEVTL
+287 VSWYVPNTKVNL
-299 PEMELAYKNGRD
+299 PEMELAYKNGHS

-317 KIAAKDFPMEIG
+317 KIAAKNFPMEIG
-329 KAYVVSGSWDGT
+329 KAYAVSGSWDGT
-341 KVTIGEVTTI
+341 KVTIGEVSII
-351 EPTAI
+351 EPTGI
-356 TLDQSEITIKV
+356 TLDQSELTIKV

-382 TNKNVTWSSSPEA
+382 TNKNVTWSSSSEA

-457 TTVPADATNTHI
+457 TIEPADATNTHI

-488 AKGAGTATI
+488 AKGAGTAII
-497 TGTAASGATVTLVVT
+497 TGTAASGVKVTLVVT
-512 VSNKVIEVTAVTLDR
+512 VSNKVIEVTAVKLNK

-540 KATIEP
+540 TATIEP

-569 KVLGVAP
+569 TVQGIAP

>member
-59 RAHLSGESGDPVL
+59 RAHLSGEAGDPVL
-72 KATFKEDDDIALFVW
+72 KATFKENDDIALFVW

-97 VGFAGVEEGGKRAT
+97 VGFASVEEGGKRAT
-111 LTFKLPAGVDETKP
+111 LTFELPASVDETKP

-133 PAEFGYKSGTE
+133 PANFGYKSGTE
-144 VNRSNML
+144 VRRSNML

-270 MRFASIGKL
+270 PRFASIGKL
-279 EPGASVTM
+279 ESGASVTL
-287 VSWYVPNGEVTL
+287 VSWYVPNTKVNL
-299 PEMELAYKNGRD
+299 LEMELAYKNGHS

-329 KAYVVSGSWDGT
+329 KAYAVSGSWDGT
-341 KVTIGEVTTI
+341 KVTIGEVSII
-351 EPTAI
+351 EPTGI
-356 TLDQSEITIKV
+356 TLDQSKLTIKV

-457 TTVPADATNTHI
+457 TIEPADATNTHI

-497 TGTAASGATVTLVVT
+497 TGTAASGVTVTLVVT

>member
-1 MNTTIMRQ
+1 MRQ

-32 PEPDNTDATGGYTM
+32 PEPDNADATGGYTM

-59 RAHLSGESGDPVL
+59 RAHLSGEAGDPVL

-97 VGFAGVEEGGKRAT
+97 VGFASVEEGGKRAT
-111 LTFKLPAGVDETKP
+111 LTFELPAGVDETKP

-133 PAEFGYKSGTE
+133 PADFGYKSGTE
-144 VNRSNML
+144 VRRSNML

-167 EMDKFSA
+167 EIDKFSA

-191 ERFVKFK
+191 DRFVKFK

-223 KKGRSKYGMTR
+223 LKGRSKYGMNR
-234 SWACQNQLDMT
+234 KWAYENQLDMT
-245 DYGMKYP
+245 DFAMKYP

-270 MRFASIGKL
+270 MRFASTGKL
-279 EPGASVTM
+279 EPGASVTL
-287 VSWYVPNGEVTL
+287 VSWYVPNAEVTL
-299 PEMELAYKNGRD
+299 PEMELTYKNGYD

-329 KAYVVSGSWDGT
+329 KAYAVSGSWDGT

-356 TLDQSEITIKV
+356 KLDQDKV
-367 GKTATLTPTIEPADA
+367 TLGVGETATLKATIEPEEA
-382 TNKNVTWSSSPEA
+382 TNKNVTWSSSDNT
-395 VATVSDGVVTGV
+395 TVTVEDGVVTGKKVGTATITAETSNGLKATAEVIV
-407 KAGTATITAK
+407 KEIAVTKVTLSETTATMTIGGELELTATIEPKNATDQRLTWSSSDTGVATVDSNGKVTAKAAGTATITA
-417 TANGLTAT
+417 
-425 ATVIVEEIPVT
+425 
-436 KIILPSTEA
+436 
-445 SMTIGGTMDLKP
+445 
-457 TTVPADATNTHI
+457 
-469 SWSSNDSA
+469 
-477 VATVDANGRVT
+477 
-488 AKGAGTATI
+488 
-497 TGTAASGATVTLVVT
+497 TAASGITAACEITI
-512 VSNKVIEVTAVTLDR
+512 SDEVIEVTAVTLDR
-527 TAATIKVG
+527 TKATVKVG
-535 ESLQL
+535 KSLQL
-540 KATIEP
+540 TATIEP
-546 SNATNAS
+546 SGATDQKLEWTS
-553 LQWISN
+553 SDSDI
-559 NTASAIVTDG
+559 AIVTDG
-569 KVLGVAP
+569 RVTGVAP
-576 GDATITVKT
+576 GEVTITVKT

>member
-1 MNTTIMRQ
+1 
-9 NISYIFTALL
+9 
-19 LLALASCQQRAQM
+19 
-32 PEPDNTDATGGYTM
+32 M

-59 RAHLSGESGDPVL
+59 RAHLSGEAGDPVL

-111 LTFKLPAGVDETKP
+111 LTFELPAGVDETKP

-133 PAEFGYKSGTE
+133 PADFGYKSGTE
-144 VNRSNML
+144 VRRSNML

-167 EMDKFSA
+167 EIDKFSA

-223 KKGRSKYGMTR
+223 QKGRSKYGTTR
-234 SWACQNQLDMT
+234 KWAYENQLDMT
-245 DYGMKYP
+245 DFAMKYP

-270 MRFASIGKL
+270 MRFASTGKL
-279 EPGASVTM
+279 EPGASVTL
-287 VSWYVPNGEVTL
+287 VSWYVPNAEVTL
-299 PEMELAYKNGRD
+299 PEMELTYKNGYD

-329 KAYVVSGSWDGT
+329 KAYAVSGSWDGT
-341 KVTIGEVTTI
+341 KVTIGEVEIIEPTTIKLDQDKVTLGVGETATLKATI
-351 EPTAI
+351 EP
-356 TLDQSEITIKV
+356 E
-367 GKTATLTPTIEPADA
+367 EA
-382 TNKNVTWSSSPEA
+382 TNKNVTWSSSDDT
-395 VATVSDGVVTGV
+395 TVTVEDGVVTGKKVGTATITAETSNGLKATAEVIV
-407 KAGTATITAK
+407 KEIAVTKVTLSETTATMTIGGELELTATIEPKNATDQRLTWSSSDTGVATVDSNGKVTAKAAGTATITA
-417 TANGLTAT
+417 
-425 ATVIVEEIPVT
+425 
-436 KIILPSTEA
+436 
-445 SMTIGGTMDLKP
+445 
-457 TTVPADATNTHI
+457 
-469 SWSSNDSA
+469 
-477 VATVDANGRVT
+477 
-488 AKGAGTATI
+488 
-497 TGTAASGATVTLVVT
+497 TAASGITAACEIT
-512 VSNKVIEVTAVTLDR
+512 VSDEVIEVTAVTLDR
-527 TAATIKVG
+527 TKATVKVG
-535 ESLQL
+535 KSLQL
-540 KATIEP
+540 TATIEP
-546 SNATNAS
+546 SGATDQKLEWTS
-553 LQWISN
+553 SD
-559 NTASAIVTDG
+559 TDTAIVTDG
-569 KVLGVAP
+569 RVTGVAP
-576 GDATITVKT
+576 GEVTITVKT

-594 ITVEKTK
+594 ITVENTK

>member
-1 MNTTIMRQ
+1 
-9 NISYIFTALL
+9 
-19 LLALASCQQRAQM
+19 
-32 PEPDNTDATGGYTM
+32 M

-97 VGFAGVEEGGKRAT
+97 VGFASVEEGGKRAT
-111 LTFKLPAGVDETKP
+111 LTFELPAGVDETKP

-133 PAEFGYKSGTE
+133 PADFGYKSGTE
-144 VNRSNML
+144 VRRSNML

-167 EMDKFSA
+167 EIDKFSA

-223 KKGRSKYGMTR
+223 QKGRSKYGTTR
-234 SWACQNQLDMT
+234 KWAYENQLDMT
-245 DYGMKYP
+245 DFAMKYP

-270 MRFASIGKL
+270 MRFASTEKL
-279 EPGASVTM
+279 EPGASVTL
-287 VSWYVPNGEVTL
+287 VSWYVPNAEVTL
-299 PEMELAYKNGRD
+299 PEMELTYKNGYD

-329 KAYVVSGSWDGT
+329 KAYAVSGSWDGT

-356 TLDQSEITIKV
+356 KLDQDKV
-367 GKTATLTPTIEPADA
+367 TLGVGETATLKATIEPEEA
-382 TNKNVTWSSSPEA
+382 TNKNVTWSSSDDT
-395 VATVSDGVVTGV
+395 TVTVEDGVVTGKKV
-407 KAGTATITAK
+407 GTATITAE
-417 TANGLTAT
+417 TSNGLKATAEVIVKEIAVTKVTLSETTAT
-425 ATVIVEEIPVT
+425 
-436 KIILPSTEA
+436 
-445 SMTIGGTMDLKP
+445 MTIGGELELT
-457 TTVPADATNTHI
+457 ATIEPKNATDQRLT
-469 SWSSNDSA
+469 WSSSDTG
-477 VATVDANGRVT
+477 VATVDSNGKVT

-497 TGTAASGATVTLVVT
+497 TATAASGITAACEIT
-512 VSNKVIEVTAVTLDR
+512 VSDEVIEVTAVTLDR
-527 TAATIKVG
+527 TEATVKVG
-535 ESLQL
+535 KSLQL
-540 KATIEP
+540 TATIEP
-546 SNATNAS
+546 SGATDQKLEWTS
-553 LQWISN
+553 SDSDI
-559 NTASAIVTDG
+559 AIVTDG
-569 KVLGVAP
+569 RVTGVAP
-576 GDATITVKT
+576 GEVTITVKT

-594 ITVEKTK
+594 ITVKKTK
-601 GVPDVPGVEI
+601 GVPDVPGVEL

>member
-1 MNTTIMRQ
+1 
-9 NISYIFTALL
+9 
-19 LLALASCQQRAQM
+19 
-32 PEPDNTDATGGYTM
+32 M

-59 RAHLSGESGDPVL
+59 RAHLSGEAGDPVL

-111 LTFKLPAGVDETKP
+111 LTFELPAGVDETKP

-133 PAEFGYKSGTE
+133 PADFGYKSGTE
-144 VNRSNML
+144 VRRSNML

-167 EMDKFSA
+167 EIDKFSA

-191 ERFVKFK
+191 DRFVKFK

-223 KKGRSKYGMTR
+223 QKGRSKYGMTR
-234 SWACQNQLDMT
+234 KWAYENQLDMT
-245 DYGMKYP
+245 DFAMKYP

-270 MRFASIGKL
+270 MRFASTGKL
-279 EPGASVTM
+279 EPGASVTL
-287 VSWYVPNGEVTL
+287 VSWYVPNAEVTL
-299 PEMELAYKNGRD
+299 PEMELTYKNGYD

-329 KAYVVSGSWDGT
+329 KAYAVSGSWDGT

-356 TLDQSEITIKV
+356 KLDQDKV
-367 GKTATLTPTIEPADA
+367 TLGVGETATLKATIEPEEA
-382 TNKNVTWSSSPEA
+382 TNKNVTWSSSDDT
-395 VATVSDGVVTGV
+395 TVTVEDGVVTGKKVGTATITAETSNGLKATAEVIV
-407 KAGTATITAK
+407 KEIAVTKVTLSETTATMTIGGELELTATIEPKNATDQRLTWSSSDTGVATVDSNGKVTAKAAGTATITA
-417 TANGLTAT
+417 
-425 ATVIVEEIPVT
+425 
-436 KIILPSTEA
+436 
-445 SMTIGGTMDLKP
+445 
-457 TTVPADATNTHI
+457 
-469 SWSSNDSA
+469 
-477 VATVDANGRVT
+477 
-488 AKGAGTATI
+488 
-497 TGTAASGATVTLVVT
+497 TAASGITAACEIT
-512 VSNKVIEVTAVTLDR
+512 VSDEVIEVTAVSLDR
-527 TAATIKVG
+527 TKATIKVG
-535 ESLQL
+535 KSLQL
-540 KATIEP
+540 TATIEP
-546 SNATNAS
+546 SGATDQKLEWTS
-553 LQWISN
+553 SDSDI
-559 NTASAIVTDG
+559 AIVTDG
-569 KVLGVAP
+569 RVTGVAP
-576 GDATITVKT
+576 GEVTITVKT

>member
-1 MNTTIMRQ
+1 
-9 NISYIFTALL
+9 
-19 LLALASCQQRAQM
+19 
-32 PEPDNTDATGGYTM
+32 M

-59 RAHLSGESGDPVL
+59 RAHLSGEAGDPVL

-111 LTFKLPAGVDETKP
+111 LTFELPAGVDETKP

-133 PAEFGYKSGTE
+133 PADFGYKSGTE
-144 VNRSNML
+144 VRRSNML

-167 EMDKFSA
+167 EIDKFSA

-223 KKGRSKYGMTR
+223 QKGRSKYGTTR
-234 SWACQNQLDMT
+234 KWAYENQLDMT
-245 DYGMKYP
+245 DFGMKYP

-270 MRFASIGKL
+270 MRFASTGKL
-279 EPGASVTM
+279 EPGASVTL
-287 VSWYVPNGEVTL
+287 VSWYVPNAEVTL
-299 PEMELAYKNGRD
+299 PEMELTYKNGYD

-329 KAYVVSGSWDGT
+329 KAYAVSGSWDGT
-341 KVTIGEVTTI
+341 KVTIGEVEIIEPTTIKLDQDKVTLGVGETATLKATI
-351 EPTAI
+351 EP
-356 TLDQSEITIKV
+356 E
-367 GKTATLTPTIEPADA
+367 EA
-382 TNKNVTWSSSPEA
+382 TNKNVTWSSSDDT
-395 VATVSDGVVTGV
+395 TVTVEDGVVTGKKVGTATITAETSNGLKATAEVIV
-407 KAGTATITAK
+407 KEIAVTKVTLSETTATMTIGGELELTATIEPKNATDQRLTWSSSDTGVATVDSNGKVTAKAAGTATITA
-417 TANGLTAT
+417 
-425 ATVIVEEIPVT
+425 
-436 KIILPSTEA
+436 
-445 SMTIGGTMDLKP
+445 
-457 TTVPADATNTHI
+457 
-469 SWSSNDSA
+469 
-477 VATVDANGRVT
+477 
-488 AKGAGTATI
+488 
-497 TGTAASGATVTLVVT
+497 TAASGITAACEIT
-512 VSNKVIEVTAVTLDR
+512 VSDEVIEVTAVTLDR
-527 TAATIKVG
+527 TKATVKVG
-535 ESLQL
+535 KSLQL
-540 KATIEP
+540 TATIEP
-546 SNATNAS
+546 SGATDQKLEWTS
-553 LQWISN
+553 SDSDI
-559 NTASAIVTDG
+559 AIVTDG
-569 KVLGVAP
+569 RVTGVAP
-576 GDATITVKT
+576 GEVTITVKT

-594 ITVEKTK
+594 ITVENTK

>member
-1 MNTTIMRQ
+1 
-9 NISYIFTALL
+9 
-19 LLALASCQQRAQM
+19 
-32 PEPDNTDATGGYTM
+32 M

-59 RAHLSGESGDPVL
+59 RAHLSGEAGDPVL

-111 LTFKLPAGVDETKP
+111 LTFELPAGVDETKP

-133 PAEFGYKSGTE
+133 PAVFGYKSGTE
-144 VNRSNML
+144 VRRSNML

-167 EMDKFSA
+167 EIDKFSA

-191 ERFVKFK
+191 DRFVKFK

-223 KKGRSKYGMTR
+223 LKGRSKYGMNR
-234 SWACQNQLDMT
+234 KWAYENQLDMT
-245 DYGMKYP
+245 DFAMKYP

-270 MRFASIGKL
+270 MRFASTGKL
-279 EPGASVTM
+279 EPGASVTL
-287 VSWYVPNGEVTL
+287 VSWYVPNAEVTL
-299 PEMELAYKNGRD
+299 PEMELTYKNGYD
-311 WVVSDQ
+311 WVVSEQ

-329 KAYVVSGSWDGT
+329 KAYAVSGSWDGT

-351 EPTAI
+351 EPTSI
-356 TLDQSEITIKV
+356 TLDQSELTIKV

-382 TNKNVTWSSSPEA
+382 TNKNVTWSSSDET

-407 KAGTATITAK
+407 KPGTAEITAK
-417 TANGLTAT
+417 TANGLTT
-425 ATVIVEEIPVT
+425 KATVKVEEIPVT
-436 KIILPSTEA
+436 KITLPTTEA

-457 TTVPADATNTHI
+457 MIEPADATNTHI
-469 SWSSNDSA
+469 SWSSSDSN

-497 TGTAASGATVTLVVT
+497 TGTAASGVTVTLVVT
-512 VSNKVIEVTAVTLDR
+512 VSDDVIEVTAVTLDKNE
-527 TAATIKVG
+527 ATIKVG
-535 ESLQL
+535 KSLQL
-540 KATIEP
+540 TATIEP
-546 SNATNAS
+546 SGATDQKLEWTS
-553 LQWISN
+553 SDSDI
-559 NTASAIVTDG
+559 AIVTDG
-569 KVLGVAP
+569 RVTGVAP
-576 GDATITVKT
+576 GKVTITVKT

-594 ITVEKTK
+594 ITVEKTN

>member
-1 MNTTIMRQ
+1 MRQ

-59 RAHLSGESGDPVL
+59 RAHLSGEAGDPVL

-111 LTFKLPAGVDETKP
+111 LTFELPAGVDETKP

-133 PAEFGYKSGTE
+133 PADFGYKSGTE
-144 VNRSNML
+144 IKRDRML

-157 LINGMPYGPI
+157 LVSAESYGPI
-167 EMDKFSA
+167 ALDEFSA

-208 TNNSDTAIEPRVGLS
+208 TNNSDAPIRPRVGLS
-223 KKGRSKYGMTR
+223 QKGRTSKYGGWR
-234 SWACQNQLDMT
+234 SWALKMEMNMT
-245 DYGMKYP
+245 DYSMTHP
-252 YINLT
+252 HMNFT
-257 TGELFYSKDTKPS
+257 TGEIIYTKDANP
-270 MRFASIGKL
+270 RQPFAMLKNL
-279 EPGASVTM
+279 DPGATVAMVT
-287 VSWYVPNGEVTL
+287 WYVPNAKVTVPDL
-299 PEMELAYKNGRD
+299 ELAYQNGHN

-341 KVTIGEVTTI
+341 KVTIGEVEII

-356 TLDQSEITIKV
+356 KLDQDKV
-367 GKTATLTPTIEPADA
+367 TLGVGETATLKATIEPEEA
-382 TNKNVTWSSSPEA
+382 TNKNVTWSSSDDT
-395 VATVSDGVVTGV
+395 TVTVEDGVVTGKKVGTATITAETSNGLKATAEVIV
-407 KAGTATITAK
+407 KEIAVTKVTLSETTATMTIGGELELTATIEPKNATDQRLTWSSSDTGVATVDSNGKVTAKAAGTATITA
-417 TANGLTAT
+417 
-425 ATVIVEEIPVT
+425 
-436 KIILPSTEA
+436 
-445 SMTIGGTMDLKP
+445 
-457 TTVPADATNTHI
+457 
-469 SWSSNDSA
+469 
-477 VATVDANGRVT
+477 
-488 AKGAGTATI
+488 
-497 TGTAASGATVTLVVT
+497 TAASGITAACEIT
-512 VSNKVIEVTAVTLDR
+512 VSDEVIEVTAVTLDR
-527 TAATIKVG
+527 TKATVKVG
-535 ESLQL
+535 KSLQL
-540 KATIEP
+540 TATIEP
-546 SNATNAS
+546 SGATDQKLEWTS
-553 LQWISN
+553 SDSDI
-559 NTASAIVTDG
+559 AIVTDG
-569 KVLGVAP
+569 RVTGVAP
-576 GDATITVKT
+576 GEVTITVKT

-594 ITVEKTK
+594 INVEKTK

>member
-1 MNTTIMRQ
+1 MRQ

-19 LLALASCQQRAQM
+19 LLALASCRQEAQM
-32 PEPDNTDATGGYTM
+32 SEPDNTDATGGYTM

-59 RAHLSGESGDPVL
+59 RAHLSGEAGDPVL

-111 LTFKLPAGVDETKP
+111 LTFELPAGVDETKP

-133 PAEFGYKSGTE
+133 PADFGYKSGTE
-144 VNRSNML
+144 VRRSNML

-167 EMDKFSA
+167 EIDKFSA

-223 KKGRSKYGMTR
+223 QKGRSKYGMTR
-234 SWACQNQLDMT
+234 KWAYESQLDMT
-245 DYGMKYP
+245 DFGMKYP

-270 MRFASIGKL
+270 MRFASTGKL
-279 EPGASVTM
+279 EPGASVTL
-287 VSWYVPNGEVTL
+287 VSWYVPNAEVTL
-299 PEMELAYKNGRD
+299 PEMELAYKNGYD

-329 KAYVVSGSWDGT
+329 KAYAVSGSWDGT

-356 TLDQSEITIKV
+356 KLDQDKV
-367 GKTATLTPTIEPADA
+367 TLGVGETATLKATIEPEEA
-382 TNKNVTWSSSPEA
+382 TNKNVTWSSSDDT
-395 VATVSDGVVTGV
+395 TVTVEDGVVTGKKV
-407 KAGTATITAK
+407 GTATITAE
-417 TANGLTAT
+417 TSNGLKATAEVIVKEIAVTKVTLSETTAT
-425 ATVIVEEIPVT
+425 
-436 KIILPSTEA
+436 
-445 SMTIGGTMDLKP
+445 MTIGGELELT
-457 TTVPADATNTHI
+457 ATIEPKNATDQRLT
-469 SWSSNDSA
+469 WSSSDTG
-477 VATVDANGRVT
+477 VATVDSNGKVT

-497 TGTAASGATVTLVVT
+497 TATAASGITAACEIT
-512 VSNKVIEVTAVTLDR
+512 VSDEVIEVTAVTLDK
-527 TAATIKVG
+527 TEATVKVG
-535 ESLQL
+535 KSLQL
-540 KATIEP
+540 TATIEP
-546 SNATNAS
+546 SGATDQKLEWTS
-553 LQWISN
+553 SRSDI
-559 NTASAIVTDG
+559 AIVTDG
-569 KVLGVAP
+569 RVTGVAP
-576 GDATITVKT
+576 GKVTITVKT

-601 GVPDVPGVEI
+601 GIPDVPGVEI